1 MLVGQNVVLIPISG
15 VRIRR
20 MASEV
25 FHTYGTVVEVVVVGF
40 WLWKS
45 GPVLTGNDW
54 DELSRFSR

>member
-25 FHTYGTVVEVVVVGF
+25 FHTYGTVVEVVVIGF
-40 WLWKS
+40 RFWKR
-45 GPVLTGNDW
+45 GPVLTGSDVG
-54 DELSRFSR
+54 